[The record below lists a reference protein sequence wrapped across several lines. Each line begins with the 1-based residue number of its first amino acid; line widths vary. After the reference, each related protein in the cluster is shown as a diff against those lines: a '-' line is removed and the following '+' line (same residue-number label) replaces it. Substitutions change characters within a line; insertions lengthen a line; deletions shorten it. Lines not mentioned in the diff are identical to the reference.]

1 MSIRYNIFMNRI
13 KICIELNTQE
23 YERLEELAID
33 IDPSRYLYKIV
44 HKHLTGG
51 INTTSDKS
59 IVEQTHENR
68 KKDSSIEQQ
77 VDEFNLL
84 KKQLSYYG
92 ITQNTIADYL
102 ETSQSSVSYLFKTK
116 NKNSHLYPRLFS
128 KATSENIIYN
138 MYVYKYTTL
147 YNTFFEKNK
156 QKLIEDW
163 CEKELTNID
172 DDEANMYIV
181 IIILASITYEN
192 FHGSFSVETF
202 LRKLSGAV
210 ELVEKIE
217 LEQIKKKNIEYLKD
231 KIDYIAP
238 FLY

>member
-1 MSIRYNIFMNRI
+1 MSIRYNILMNKI

-23 YERLEELAID
+23 YERLKELAID
-33 IDPSRYLYKIV
+33 IDPSKYLYKIV

-51 INTTSDKS
+51 VNITSNKS
-59 IVEQTHENR
+59 IVEQTHDNR
-68 KKDSSIEQQ
+68 EKEFSIGKQ
-77 VDEFNLL
+77 VDEFDLL

-92 ITQNTIADYL
+92 ITQNTIAEYL

-128 KATSENIIYN
+128 KATSENIIFN
-138 MYVYKYTTL
+138 MYVYKYTAL
-147 YNTFFEKNK
+147 YNIFFDKSK
-156 QKLIEDW
+156 QRLIENW
-163 CEKELTNID
+163 CEKELNNID
-172 DDEANMYIV
+172 DDESNMYII

-192 FHGSFSVETF
+192 FHGPFSVETF

-210 ELVEKIE
+210 ELIEKIE

-231 KIDYIAP
+231 KIDYLSP